1 MPLSPQQL
9 ETFLWEQPRV
19 CEARGLATWQGF
31 FALGRRYRHLPLGPY
46 GEAQQVSVRFSSV
59 NNCYYVQ
66 LLISAIG
73 TIGPGTYFKA
83 KRQLS
88 ALKQLLERTLR
99 TDGLEASIYLDC
111 VLVGRDVAKTG
122 DFVYGLNLD
131 ASCYVFT
138 YSYDAGGIRFQPVP
152 RTWNRQLSR
161 EHEAGLH
168 ELATDL
174 RAERLDALS
183 ISQAER
189 TDALAGLTASVGEL
203 ADLVVTPAGI
213 AQQPRAV
220 TPSHERRKPRRAA
233 PLASPLFPLSA
244 LFQHDGQPVIWPG
257 TVNLLHGAT
266 STHKSRVAALLA
278 SIALATQAGHQL
290 LADALGFTFHPAPGQ
305 QYRVLL
311 VDTAHHPA
319 YQLPPAVQ
327 GLLAQISYYP
337 LAPELASLVL
347 EPGTDRF
354 AVLADWLA
362 TQRHHFTG
370 HLLLVLDSLTD
381 CRPLDY
387 SLPAGVAQLHKLAQQ
402 YGATVLAVNYPRYQE
417 RATWGRAA
425 TVLQFATGRGPDA
438 PGLQLR
444 LVRRAPAA
452 APLTCYATYCP
463 TAEGLVRVAHPLPAR
478 AA

>member
-1 MPLSPQQL
+1 MPLSPQEL

-46 GEAQQVSVRFSSV
+46 GEAQQVSVRFSPAS
-59 NNCYYVQ
+59 NCYHVQ

-88 ALKQLLERTLR
+88 ALKQLLERTLLA
-99 TDGLEASIYLDC
+99 DGQEASIYLNC

-131 ASCYVFT
+131 ASCYLFV

-152 RTWNRQLSR
+152 RAWHRQLSS
-161 EHEAGLH
+161 EHEASLH

-203 ADLVVTPAGI
+203 ADLVVTPTGI
-213 AQQPRAV
+213 TQQPRAAA
-220 TPSHERRKPRRAA
+220 PSHERRKRRGAA
-233 PLASPLFPLSA
+233 SLASPLFPLSA
-244 LFQHDGQPVIWPG
+244 LFQHDGQSVIWPG

-290 LADALGFTFHPAPGQ
+290 PADALGFTFHPAPGQ

-311 VDTAHHPA
+311 VDTFHHPA

-327 GLLAQISYYP
+327 GLLAQADYYP
-337 LAPELASLVL
+337 PGPELASLML

-362 TQRHHFTG
+362 SQRRHFAG
-370 HLLLVLDSLTD
+370 HLLLVLDCLND
-381 CRPLDY
+381 CRSADC
-387 SLPAGVAQLHKLAQQ
+387 SWQVGVARLHELAQR
-402 YGATVLAVNYPRYQE
+402 YGATVLAVSYPRYQE
-417 RATWGRAA
+417 RTAWGRAA
-425 TVLQFATGRGPDA
+425 TVLQFAAGRGPTA
-438 PGLQLR
+438 PDLQLH
-444 LVRRAPAA
+444 LVRRTPAA

-463 TAEGLVRVAHPLPAR
+463 TAQGLVRVAHPLPAR
-478 AA
+478 TI

>member
-1 MPLSPQQL
+1 MPLSPQEL
-9 ETFLWEQPRV
+9 ENFLWEQPRA

-31 FALGRRYRHLPLGPY
+31 FALGRRYRHLSLGPY
-46 GEAQQVSVRFSSV
+46 GEAQQVSVRFSPRL
-59 NNCYYVQ
+59 NCYYVQ
-66 LLISAIG
+66 LLLSSIG

-88 ALKQLLERTLR
+88 ALEQLLERTLR
-99 TDGLEASIYLDC
+99 ADGLEASIYLDC
-111 VLVGRDVAKTG
+111 VLVGRDVPKTG

-131 ASCYVFT
+131 ANCHVFT
-138 YSYDAGGIRFQPVP
+138 YSYDASGIRFQPVP
-152 RTWNRQLSR
+152 RNWHRQLSS

-174 RAERLDALS
+174 RTERADALT

-189 TDALAGLTASVGEL
+189 ADALAGLTASVGEL
-203 ADLVVTPAGI
+203 ADLVVTPTGI
-213 AQQPRAV
+213 AQQPRVA
-220 TPSHERRKPRRAA
+220 TLSHERRKPRRTA

-244 LFQHDGQPVIWPG
+244 LFQYDGQPVIWPG

-266 STHKSRVAALLA
+266 SMHKSRVAALLA

-290 LADALGFTFHPAPGQ
+290 RADALGFTFHPAPGQ

-311 VDTAHHPA
+311 VDTFHHPA
-319 YQLPPAVQ
+319 YQLPPAVH

-362 TQRHHFTG
+362 SQRRHFAG

-381 CRPLDY
+381 CRQVDC

-425 TVLQFATGRGPDA
+425 TVLQFATGRGPNP

-444 LVRRAPAA
+444 LVRRTPAA
-452 APLTCYATYCP
+452 VPLTCYATYCP
-463 TAEGLVRVAHPLPAR
+463 TAQSLVRVAHPLSAQT
-478 AA
+478 A